1 MYLDPK
7 SKIAGKPALEVR
19 DFLKRMDEYLWS
31 TATVREAFHVPDEEA
46 RAFIS
51 QLAKLG
57 LVEPD
62 PRIEGRWSTAPK
74 GRTLALASAARPLR
88 RTTAERRL
96 REFLDRVEEVNREKR
111 FLLKVTRVVVFG
123 SYLSAKERINDI
135 DVAVRLEPKE
145 PDRERHHQ
153 LWQEHAEEAAMGG
166 RVFQSFVDAL
176 AWPEKEVLL
185 HLKSRSRAI
194 SLHTF
199 DDPVLEET
207 ETKVVYEA
215 PVNR

>member
-19 DFLKRMDEYLWS
+19 SFLKRMDEFLWS
-31 TATVREAFHVPDEEA
+31 TDTVCKVFRMSDEEA

-51 QLAKLG
+51 QLVSLG
-57 LVEPD
+57 LVEAD
-62 PRIEGRWSTAPK
+62 SRTEERWSTAPK

-88 RTTAERRL
+88 RTTAERKL
-96 REFLDRVEEVNREKR
+96 REFLERVEDVNREKR

-135 DVAVRLEPKE
+135 DLAVRLEPKE
-145 PDRERHHQ
+145 ADRERHHQ
-153 LWQEHAEEAAMGG
+153 LWQEHVEEAFMGG
-166 RVFQSFVDAL
+166 RVFQNFVDQL
-176 AWPEKEVLL
+176 AWPEKGVLL
-185 HLKSRSRAI
+185 YLKSKSRAI
-194 SLHTF
+194 SLHSF
-199 DDPVLEET
+199 DDPVLEKT
-207 ETKVVYEA
+207 ETKVIYET